1 MIGESDRIIKPIL
14 CVGYFEYRLQKIL
27 HAFSLIGPDPV
38 NGPFG
43 ASHGQRR
50 REIWLMRKILKINQS
65 RIAVKFVQCLSPN
78 LAMFQSLPSQC
89 DDDCCLEETPKLLL
103 QETVSNTILITDISN
118 SNNLNKF

>member
-1 MIGESDRIIKPIL
+1 MKIILGSLKKTVIGEFNQIIKPIL
-14 CVGYFEYRLQKIL
+14 CVGYFEYRLQTNI
-27 HAFSLIGPDPV
+27 ARNFSRLDHV

-89 DDDCCLEETPKLLL
+89 DDDCCLEETPKLLHIRFCCCWL
-103 QETVSNTILITDISN
+103 N
-118 SNNLNKF
+118 SSL

>member
-1 MIGESDRIIKPIL
+1 MSDIL
-14 CVGYFEYRLQKIL
+14 NTDYKQIL
-27 HAFSLIGPDPV
+27 HAISLICLDHV

-78 LAMFQSLPSQC
+78 LAMFQSLPTKC
-89 DDDCCLEETPKLLL
+89 DDD
-103 QETVSNTILITDISN
+103 
-118 SNNLNKF
+118 